1 MQQLRAQRVA
11 LVSAALALLAGA
23 TFGLALANAT
33 PEQRVAVS
41 PVNPVNP
48 VNSTGVV
55 ATRAARVRRDI
66 EATAAP
72 SARPPTVTAPAPAP
86 APAPRVALDW
96 RSVGSA
102 GVEFFSISGHAW
114 QLDLVCGG
122 VPSDRASGSALV
134 MSMTSPNA
142 GVTIDP
148 LTYVCPAGAGGGQT
162 TARFHEGGDFALS
175 VDSPDPDVVWEILV
189 TDLP

>member
-41 PVNPVNP
+41 PVNPVN
-48 VNSTGVV
+48 SIGVV

-72 SARPPTVTAPAPAP
+72 SARLPTGTAPAPAP

-102 GVEFFSISGHAW
+102 GGEFFSISGQEW
-114 QLDLVCGG
+114 RLDLLCGG
-122 VPSDRASGSALV
+122 VASEKSSGSALV

-148 LTYVCPAGAGGGQT
+148 LTYVCPAGAGGGET
-162 TARFHEGGDFALS
+162 TARLYDCGELALN
-175 VDSPDPDVVWEILV
+175 VGSPD
-189 TDLP
+189 

>member
-33 PEQRVAVS
+33 PEQHVAVS
-41 PVNPVNP
+41 SAGA
-48 VNSTGVV
+48 VNSIGVV

-72 SARPPTVTAPAPAP
+72 SARLPTVTAPTL
-86 APAPRVALDW
+86 APRVALDW

-102 GVEFFSISGHAW
+102 GPKFF
-114 QLDLVCGG
+114 
-122 VPSDRASGSALV
+122 
-134 MSMTSPNA
+134 
-142 GVTIDP
+142 
-148 LTYVCPAGAGGGQT
+148 
-162 TARFHEGGDFALS
+162 
-175 VDSPDPDVVWEILV
+175 
-189 TDLP
+189 

>member
-41 PVNPVNP
+41 PVNPVN
-48 VNSTGVV
+48 SIGVV

-72 SARPPTVTAPAPAP
+72 SARLPTGTEPAPAS
-86 APAPRVALDW
+86 APRVAHAC
-96 RSVGSA
+96 SSAGSA
-102 GVEFFSISGHAW
+102 VQQFFILTG
-114 QLDLVCGG
+114 QCCPRPRLCGG
-122 VPSDRASGSALV
+122 G
-134 MSMTSPNA
+134 TS
-142 GVTIDP
+142 
-148 LTYVCPAGAGGGQT
+148 
-162 TARFHEGGDFALS
+162 RLS
-175 VDSPDPDVVWEILV
+175 RSN
-189 TDLP
+189 

>member
-1 MQQLRAQRVA
+1 MTQQLRAQRVA
-11 LVSAALALLAGA
+11 LISAALALLAGA

-41 PVNPVNP
+41 PVNPVN
-48 VNSTGVV
+48 SIGVV

-72 SARPPTVTAPAPAP
+72 SARLPTVTAPAPAS
-86 APAPRVALDW
+86 APRVALDW

-102 GVEFFSISGHAW
+102 GPKFFSISGQEW
-114 QLDLVCGG
+114 QLDLLCGG

-162 TARFHEGGDFALS
+162 TARFHDGGDFALG

-189 TDLP
+189 TDIP

>member
-1 MQQLRAQRVA
+1 MTPQLRAQRVA
-11 LVSAALALLAGA
+11 LVLAALALLAGA

-41 PVNPVNP
+41 PVNPVN
-48 VNSTGVV
+48 SIGVV

-72 SARPPTVTAPAPAP
+72 SARLPTVTAP

-102 GVEFFSISGHAW
+102 GVEFFSISGQEW
-114 QLDLVCGG
+114 QLDLLCGG
-122 VPSDRASGSALV
+122 VPSDRVSGSALV
-134 MSMTSPNA
+134 MSMTSPTA

-148 LTYVCPAGAGGGQT
+148 LMYVCPAGAGGGQT
-162 TARFHEGGDFALS
+162 TARFHDGGDFALS

-189 TDLP
+189 TDIP

>member
-1 MQQLRAQRVA
+1 MTPQLRAQRVA

-23 TFGLALANAT
+23 AFGVALTNAT
-33 PEQRVAVS
+33 PVQRVTVS
-41 PVNPVNP
+41 PVNPVN
-48 VNSTGVV
+48 SIGVV

-72 SARPPTVTAPAPAP
+72 SARLPTVTAPAPS
-86 APAPRVALDW
+86 VALDW

-102 GVEFFSISGHAW
+102 GVEFFSISGQSW

-162 TARFHEGGDFALS
+162 TARFHAGGDFALS
-175 VDSPDPDVVWEILV
+175 VDSADPDVAWEVIV
-189 TDLP
+189 TNIP